1 MTGGEGDGSMSMT
14 PVEIR
19 HVNLSRRP
27 FGYERMAVDRL
38 LEEIAASFENV
49 WRERADLR
57 DEVEELE
64 GELTR
69 HREIEGALRNTL
81 LSAERMADDVRSQA
95 HREAE
100 VIIGEARARARD
112 VTSGAETER
121 ERIAADVRRLRSLQA
136 DLRAEYRAF
145 LHAALERLDG
155 DTESRQAPGQAA

>member
-1 MTGGEGDGSMSMT
+1 MSLT

-19 HVNLSRRP
+19 HLQPPRRLI
-27 FGYERMAVDRL
+27 GYDRQAVDRL

-69 HREIEGALRNTL
+69 HREIESALRSTL
-81 LSAERMADDVRSQA
+81 LSAERMADDVRAQA

-100 VIIGEARARARD
+100 VIISEARARARD
-112 VTSGAETER
+112 VTGGAETER

-145 LHAALERLDG
+145 LNAALDRLDT
-155 DTESRQAPGQAA
+155 DKEPRQASGQAA

>member
-1 MTGGEGDGSMSMT
+1 MSLA

-19 HVNLSRRP
+19 HLKPRRGL
-27 FGYERMAVDRL
+27 FGYERDTVDGL

-64 GELTR
+64 SELVR
-69 HREIEGALRNTL
+69 HREIESALRSTL
-81 LSAERMADDVRSQA
+81 LSAERMADDVRAQA

-100 VIIGEARARARD
+100 VIIAEARARARD
-112 VTSGAETER
+112 VTGGAEMER

-136 DLRAEYRAF
+136 DLRAEYRGF
-145 LHAALERLDG
+145 LHAALERLDA
-155 DTESRQAPGQAA
+155 DTEPRRASGQAA

>member
-1 MTGGEGDGSMSMT
+1 MSLT

-19 HVNLSRRP
+19 HLKPRRGL
-27 FGYERMAVDRL
+27 FGYERDTVDGL

-64 GELTR
+64 SELAR
-69 HREIEGALRNTL
+69 HREIESALRSTL
-81 LSAERMADDVRSQA
+81 LSAERMADDVRAQA

-100 VIIGEARARARD
+100 VIIAEARARARD
-112 VTSGAETER
+112 VTGGAEMER

-136 DLRAEYRAF
+136 DLRAEYRGF
-145 LHAALERLDG
+145 LHAALERLDA
-155 DTESRQAPGQAA
+155 DIEPRQASGQAA

>member
-1 MTGGEGDGSMSMT
+1 MSLT

-19 HVNLSRRP
+19 HVRPRRVL
-27 FGYERMAVDRL
+27 FGYEQQAVDRL

-57 DEVEELE
+57 DELEDLE

-69 HREIEGALRNTL
+69 HREIESALRSTL
-81 LSAERMADDVRSQA
+81 LSAERMADDVRAQA

-100 VIIGEARARARD
+100 VIIAEARARARD
-112 VTSGAETER
+112 VTGGAEMER

-145 LHAALERLDG
+145 LNAALDRLDA
-155 DTESRQAPGQAA
+155 DTEPRQASGQAA

>member
-1 MTGGEGDGSMSMT
+1 MSLT

-19 HVNLSRRP
+19 HVELPRRP
-27 FGYERMAVDRL
+27 FGYERKAVDRL
-38 LEEIAASFENV
+38 LEEIAASFETV

-69 HREIEGALRNTL
+69 HREIESALRSTL
-81 LSAERMADDVRSQA
+81 LSAERMAHDVRAQA

-100 VIIGEARARARD
+100 VIIAEARARARD
-112 VTSGAETER
+112 AASGAENER

-145 LHAALERLDG
+145 LNAALDRLDA
-155 DTESRQAPGQAA
+155 DTESRQASGQAA

>member
-1 MTGGEGDGSMSMT
+1 MSLT

-19 HVNLSRRP
+19 HLKPRRAL
-27 FGYERMAVDRL
+27 FGYEREAVDCL
-38 LEEIAASFENV
+38 LEEIAASFEHV

-64 GELTR
+64 GELAR
-69 HREIEGALRNTL
+69 HREIESALRSTL
-81 LSAERMADDVRSQA
+81 LSAERMADDVRAQA

-100 VIIGEARARARD
+100 VIIAEARARARD
-112 VTSGAETER
+112 VTGGAEMER

-145 LHAALERLDG
+145 LHAALDRLDA
-155 DTESRQAPGQAA
+155 DSEPRQASGQAA

>member
-1 MTGGEGDGSMSMT
+1 MSLA

-19 HVNLSRRP
+19 HLKPRRGL
-27 FGYERMAVDRL
+27 FGYERDTVDGL

-64 GELTR
+64 SELAR
-69 HREIEGALRNTL
+69 HREIESALRSTL
-81 LSAERMADDVRSQA
+81 LSAERMADDVRAQA

-100 VIIGEARARARD
+100 VIIAEARARARD
-112 VTSGAETER
+112 VTGGAEMER

-136 DLRAEYRAF
+136 DLRAEYRGF
-145 LHAALERLDG
+145 LHAALERLDA
-155 DTESRQAPGQAA
+155 DTEPRQASGQAA

>member
-1 MTGGEGDGSMSMT
+1 MSLT

-19 HVNLSRRP
+19 HVELPRRP
-27 FGYERMAVDRL
+27 FGYERKAVDRL
-38 LEEIAASFENV
+38 LEEIAASFETV

-69 HREIEGALRNTL
+69 HREIESALRSTL
-81 LSAERMADDVRSQA
+81 LSAERMAHDVRAQA

-100 VIIGEARARARD
+100 VIIAEARARARD
-112 VTSGAETER
+112 ATSGAENER

-145 LHAALERLDG
+145 LNAALDRLDA
-155 DTESRQAPGQAA
+155 DTESRQASGQAA

>member
-1 MTGGEGDGSMSMT
+1 MSLT

-19 HVNLSRRP
+19 HMTLRRSL
-27 FGYERMAVDRL
+27 FGYEREGVDSL
-38 LEEIAASFENV
+38 LDEIAASFENV

-69 HREIEGALRNTL
+69 HREIESALRSTL
-81 LSAERMADDVRSQA
+81 LSAERMADDVRAQA

-100 VIIGEARARARD
+100 VIIAEARARARD
-112 VTSGAETER
+112 VTGGADMER
-121 ERIAADVRRLRSLQA
+121 ERIAAEVRRLRSLQT

-145 LHAALERLDG
+145 LHAALDRLDS
-155 DTESRQAPGQAA
+155 DTESRQASGQAA

>member
-1 MTGGEGDGSMSMT
+1 MSLT

-19 HVNLSRRP
+19 HLQPPRGLI
-27 FGYERMAVDRL
+27 GYDRHAVDRL
-38 LEEIAASFENV
+38 FEEIAASFENV

-69 HREIEGALRNTL
+69 HREIESALRSTL
-81 LSAERMADDVRSQA
+81 LSAERMADDVRAQA

-100 VIIGEARARARD
+100 VIISEARARARD
-112 VTSGAETER
+112 VTGGAETER
-121 ERIAADVRRLRSLQA
+121 ERIAAEVRRLRSLQA

-145 LHAALERLDG
+145 LQAALDRLD
-155 DTESRQAPGQAA
+155 TEKEPRQASGQAA